1 MMLAKMLEKMSVE
14 LMNGA
19 RADVRRYIEK
29 MQQDNSEL
37 KVHLMKYGSYLQDM
51 DDAI

>member
-1 MMLAKMLEKMSVE
+1 MLAKKLEQISTK
-14 LMNGA
+14 LMNNA

-37 KVHLMKYGSYLQDM
+37 RVHMMKYGSFLKDI